1 MVPICAS
8 YLKIGSLKSPDGRF
22 SPTQSNHLHGQTHPL
37 SMHQSSSHLHPS
49 SVSGENAGSTRSGF
63 SMQNNFMPTS
73 SLSGGI
79 TPVRPLGLL
88 SEEGRSG
95 RLSPTGDI
103 SSKTLL
109 ERSLKNMNNSTN
121 SSNSKLD
128 PKGKSSYSFRRVVL
142 SKFCNHNSF

>member
-1 MVPICAS
+1 MVTC
-8 YLKIGSLKSPDGRF
+8 KIMNSGSLKSPDGRF
-22 SPTQSNHLHGQTHPL
+22 SPTQSGHLHGQMHPL

-49 SVSGENAGSTRSGF
+49 SISGENTGSTRPGF
-63 SMQNNFMPTS
+63 SMQNSFMPAS

-79 TPVRPLGLL
+79 PPVRPLALL

-95 RLSPTGDI
+95 RLSPTEDL

-109 ERSLKNMNNSTN
+109 ERSLKSMNNTSN

-128 PKGKSSYSFRRVVL
+128 SKGKYQKKYKKL
-142 SKFCNHNSF
+142 IMID